1 MAKIDTAQLDALV
14 LLAQQ
19 GNKEAFDLLY
29 EYTYPLLLNFAFRL
43 CSDRQMALDSVQ
55 EAWLKS
61 TQSITKMND
70 PRVFKS
76 WMFRAVKWKVHDMQR
91 SAKSRQSL
99 SESLASQPEAV
110 LAQSATDEYD
120 LKAAI
125 SLLPAIEKEVM
136 YLFYLNDFSVN
147 EISIIQ
153 KVPIGTIKS
162 RLSRARHRLI
172 QERG

>member
-29 EYTYPLLLNFAFRL
+29 EYAHPLLLNFAFRL

-61 TQSITKMND
+61 TQSIANMND

-91 SAKSRQSL
+91 SAKSRRSL
-99 SESLASQPEAV
+99 SENLASQPEAIC
-110 LAQSATDEYD
+110 AQSPKDEYD

-125 SLLPAIEKEVM
+125 DLLPAIEKEVM